1 MTMAKTILIVDDS
14 KSVRAVIGTTLK
26 MGGYTT
32 ITAEDGKQAL
42 DMLEKQDAVM
52 IDLIITDVNMPNMD
66 GVTLIKEIKK
76 LPRYAKIPVCV
87 LTTETEQGKLEVE
100 MQTLKDAW
108 ITKPVQP
115 AHVLNIV
122 GELLAD

>member
-1 MTMAKTILIVDDS
+1 MAKTILIVDDS

-42 DMLEKQDAVM
+42 EMLAQQNKALV
-52 IDLIITDVNMPNMD
+52 DLIITDVNMPNMD
-66 GVTLIKEIKK
+66 GVTFIKELKK
-76 LPRYAKIPVCV
+76 IAQYAHTPVCV
-87 LTTETEQGKLEVE
+87 LTTETEQGKLEAE
-100 MQTLKDAW
+100 MLVLKDAW

>member
-1 MTMAKTILIVDDS
+1 MAKTILIVDDS

-42 DMLEKQDAVM
+42 DLLAQQSKAMV
-52 IDLIITDVNMPNMD
+52 DLIITDVNMPNMD
-66 GVTLIKEIKK
+66 GVTFIKELKK
-76 LPRYAKIPVCV
+76 MAQYTHTPVCV
-87 LTTETEQGKLEVE
+87 LTTETEQGKLEAE
-100 MQTLKDAW
+100 MQALKDAW

>member
-1 MTMAKTILIVDDS
+1 MTKTILIVDDS

-42 DMLEKQDAVM
+42 DMLAQQNKAMV
-52 IDLIITDVNMPNMD
+52 DLIITDVNMPNMD
-66 GVTLIKEIKK
+66 GVTFIKELKK
-76 LPRYAKIPVCV
+76 LAQFERTPICV
-87 LTTETEQGKLEVE
+87 LTTETEQGKLEAE
-100 MQTLKDAW
+100 MHALKDAW

>member
-1 MTMAKTILIVDDS
+1 MAKTILIVDDS

-32 ITAEDGKQAL
+32 MTAEDGKQAL
-42 DMLEKQDAVM
+42 DMLAQQDKVM
-52 IDLIITDVNMPNMD
+52 VDLIITDVNMPNMD
-66 GVTLIKEIKK
+66 GVTFIKELKK
-76 LPRYAKIPVCV
+76 LGQYAGIPICV
-87 LTTETEQGKLEVE
+87 LTTETEQGKLEAE
-100 MQTLKDAW
+100 MHSLKDAW

>member
-1 MTMAKTILIVDDS
+1 MAKTILIVDDS

-42 DMLEKQDAVM
+42 DILAQPHKVM
-52 IDLIITDVNMPNMD
+52 VDLIITDVNMPNMD
-66 GVTLIKEIKK
+66 GVTFIRELKK
-76 LPRYAKIPVCV
+76 MAQYARTPVCV
-87 LTTETEQGKLEVE
+87 LTTETEQGKLEAE
-100 MQTLKDAW
+100 MQELKDAW

>member
-1 MTMAKTILIVDDS
+1 MAMTKTILIIDDS

-42 DMLEKQDAVM
+42 DMLVKQEAAV
-52 IDLIITDVNMPNMD
+52 DLIITDVNMPNMD
-66 GVTLIKEIKK
+66 GVTLIKELKK
-76 LPRYAKIPVCV
+76 LPLYAKIPVCV
-87 LTTETEQGKLEVE
+87 LTTETEQGKLEAE
-100 MQTLKDAW
+100 MHALKDAW

>member
-1 MTMAKTILIVDDS
+1 MAKTILIVDDS

-42 DMLEKQDAVM
+42 DLLAQQNKSLV
-52 IDLIITDVNMPNMD
+52 DLIITDVNMPNMD
-66 GVTLIKEIKK
+66 GVTFIRELKK
-76 LPRYAKIPVCV
+76 MAQYAHTPVCV
-87 LTTETEQGKLEVE
+87 LTTETEQGKLEAE
-100 MQTLKDAW
+100 MQALKDAW